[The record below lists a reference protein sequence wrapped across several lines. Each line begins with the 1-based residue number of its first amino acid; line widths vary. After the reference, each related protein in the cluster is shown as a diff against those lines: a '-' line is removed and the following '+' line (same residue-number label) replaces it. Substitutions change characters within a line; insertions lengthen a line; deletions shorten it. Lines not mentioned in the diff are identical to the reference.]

1 MEPHLSS
8 ITPLLVTVAE
18 NYGQTTVYP
27 ACKRS
32 RVFAEIAGTKSLT
45 EATRNAIKKLGY
57 VFTIAKPTIEL

>member
-1 MEPHLSS
+1 MEQHLSS

-27 ACKRS
+27 ASTRS

-57 VFTIAKPTIEL
+57 VFRIASPTVEL